1 MSKFKGK
8 RVLIAGARSTGIALA
23 KFFHSQGA
31 KITISDV
38 KTREQLGQ
46 TADLLEE
53 FEPQWD
59 LGGHTAKALTNQDL
73 IVLSPGINP
82 NDKAFQPAREKGIPM
97 TGEIELASSL
107 ITQPIIAV
115 TGTNGKST
123 VAKLTYEFLKE
134 SGVETWLGGNY
145 GTPLIEF
152 VTSKS
157 KAKVLVVEV
166 SSFQL
171 ETIDTFKPHH
181 SVLLNR
187 RSLDN

>member
-8 RVLIAGARSTGIALA
+8 RVLIAGARNTGIALA

-46 TADLLEE
+46 VADLLEE
-53 FEPQWD
+53 FEPIWD

-82 NDKAFQPAREKGIPM
+82 HDKVFEPAKQRGNPI
-97 TGEIELASSL
+97 TGELELPSTL
-107 ITQPIIAV
+107 ITEPIIAV

-123 VAKLTYEFLKE
+123 VSKLIYEFLKA
-134 SGVETWLGGNY
+134 SGVETWLGGNF

-152 VTSKS
+152 V
-157 KAKVLVVEV
+157 
-166 SSFQL
+166 SS
-171 ETIDTFKPHH
+171 
-181 SVLLNR
+181 
-187 RSLDN
+187 